1 MTPVEPEPDPGP
13 GPGTGTGPDETA
25 TEPRR
30 VRVGILDD
38 HAVIV
43 DGLAS
48 WIEEHADD
56 LDVVIRTTR
65 WLDLVRHAE
74 FPVDLVLMDLQL
86 DESIS
91 IESRIR
97 ACRAAGAA
105 VVVVTA
111 LDDDASRDRSIDAG
125 AGAFV
130 SKTLP
135 VSELVAIARRVASG
149 ERMARAR
156 AATSAGEGRAHDA
169 DHASGHDPGAPADAG
184 LSDAE
189 RRALALYAQ
198 GLSTAEVARRMS
210 VGYESAKTY
219 LRRARDKYARVG
231 RPAGRRAE
239 LIRRAAEDGLLE

>member
-1 MTPVEPEPDPGP
+1 MTSAESVAPES
-13 GPGTGTGPDETA
+13 
-25 TEPRR
+25 

-38 HAVIV
+38 HALIV
-43 DGLAS
+43 DGLAT
-48 WIEEHADD
+48 WIDEHADD
-56 LDVVIRTTR
+56 LRVVIRTTR
-65 WLDLVRHAE
+65 WLDLVRHPE

-86 DESIS
+86 DESVS

-97 ACRAAGAA
+97 ACRAAGAS

-111 LDDDASRDRSIDAG
+111 LDDEASRERSLEAG
-125 AGAFV
+125 AAAFV

-135 VSELVAIARRVASG
+135 VAELVAIARRVAGG
-149 ERMARAR
+149 ERMAGR
-156 AATSAGEGRAHDA
+156 AASASESGRAASA
-169 DHASGHDPGAPADAG
+169 DRLAPADAG

-189 RRALALYAQ
+189 RRALVLYAQ

-210 VGYESAKTY
+210 VGYETAKTY

-239 LIRRAAEDGLLE
+239 LIRRVAEDGLLE

>member
-1 MTPVEPEPDPGP
+1 MTPVEPGPGP
-13 GPGTGTGPDETA
+13 GPVPDETA

-48 WIEEHADD
+48 WIEERADD

-111 LDDDASRDRSIDAG
+111 LDDDASRDRSLDAG

-149 ERMARAR
+149 ERMARAN
-156 AATSAGEGRAHDA
+156 AATSAGRGRAHDA
-169 DHASGHDPGAPADAG
+169 DHAGGHDPGAPADAG

-189 RRALALYAQ
+189 RRALVLYAQ

>member
-1 MTPVEPEPDPGP
+1 MTSAESVAPVS
-13 GPGTGTGPDETA
+13 
-25 TEPRR
+25 

-38 HAVIV
+38 HALIV
-43 DGLAS
+43 DGLAT
-48 WIEEHADD
+48 WIDEHADD
-56 LDVVIRTTR
+56 LRVVIRTTR
-65 WLDLVRHAE
+65 WLDLVRHPE

-86 DESIS
+86 DESVS

-97 ACRAAGAA
+97 ACRAAGAS

-111 LDDDASRDRSIDAG
+111 LDDEASRERSLEAG
-125 AGAFV
+125 AAAFV

-135 VSELVAIARRVASG
+135 VAELVAIARRVAGG
-149 ERMARAR
+149 ERMAGR
-156 AATSAGEGRAHDA
+156 AASASEPGRAASA
-169 DHASGHDPGAPADAG
+169 DRLAPADAG

-189 RRALALYAQ
+189 RRALVLYAQ

-210 VGYESAKTY
+210 VGYETAKTY

-239 LIRRAAEDGLLE
+239 LIRRVAEDGLLE

>member
-1 MTPVEPEPDPGP
+1 MTSAESV
-13 GPGTGTGPDETA
+13 A
-25 TEPRR
+25 PRA

-38 HAVIV
+38 HALIV
-43 DGLAS
+43 DGLAT
-48 WIEEHADD
+48 WIEEHAGDMR
-56 LDVVIRTTR
+56 VAIRTTR
-65 WLDLVRHAE
+65 WLDLVRHPE

-111 LDDDASRDRSIDAG
+111 LDDDASRERSLGAG
-125 AGAFV
+125 AAAFV

-135 VSELVAIARRVASG
+135 VAELVAIARRVAGG
-149 ERMARAR
+149 ERMAGH
-156 AATSAGEGRAHDA
+156 AAPTSTAG
-169 DHASGHDPGAPADAG
+169 HAASVGQHAPADAG

-189 RRALALYAQ
+189 RRALVLYAQ

-210 VGYESAKTY
+210 VGYETAKTY

-239 LIRRAAEDGLLE
+239 LIRRVAEDGLLE

>member
-1 MTPVEPEPDPGP
+1 MTSAESVAPD
-13 GPGTGTGPDETA
+13 A
-25 TEPRR
+25 

-38 HAVIV
+38 HALIV
-43 DGLAS
+43 DGLAT
-48 WIEEHADD
+48 WIAEHADD
-56 LDVVIRTTR
+56 LRVVITTTR
-65 WLDLVRHAE
+65 WLDLVRHPE

-86 DESIS
+86 DETVS

-97 ACRAAGAA
+97 ACRAAGAS

-111 LDDDASRDRSIDAG
+111 LDDDASRERSLSAG
-125 AGAFV
+125 AAAFV

-135 VSELVAIARRVASG
+135 VAELVAIARRVAAG
-149 ERMARAR
+149 ERMPGR
-156 AATSAGEGRAHDA
+156 AASASDPGRAPSVDQR
-169 DHASGHDPGAPADAG
+169 APADAG

-189 RRALALYAQ
+189 RRALVLYAQ

-210 VGYESAKTY
+210 VGYETAKTY

-239 LIRRAAEDGLLE
+239 LIRRVAEDGLLE

>member
-1 MTPVEPEPDPGP
+1 MTSAESVAPES
-13 GPGTGTGPDETA
+13 
-25 TEPRR
+25 

-38 HAVIV
+38 HALIV
-43 DGLAS
+43 DGLAT
-48 WIEEHADD
+48 WIDEHADD
-56 LDVVIRTTR
+56 LRVVIRTTR
-65 WLDLVRHAE
+65 WLDLVRHPE

-86 DESIS
+86 DESVS

-97 ACRAAGAA
+97 ACRAAGAS

-111 LDDDASRDRSIDAG
+111 LDDEASRERSLEAG
-125 AGAFV
+125 AAAFV

-135 VSELVAIARRVASG
+135 VAELVAIARRVAGG
-149 ERMARAR
+149 ERMAGR
-156 AATSAGEGRAHDA
+156 AASASEPGRAASA
-169 DHASGHDPGAPADAG
+169 DRLAPADAG

-189 RRALALYAQ
+189 RRALVLYAQ

-210 VGYESAKTY
+210 VGYETAKTY

-239 LIRRAAEDGLLE
+239 LIRRVAEDGLLE